1 MAEIINLKRVRKAQQ
16 KSAKEAEA
24 AQNRITHGR
33 TKAEKIAARAEN
45 ARAKRTHEGKRLS
58 DDSEEKGPA

>member
-1 MAEIINLKRVRKAQQ
+1 MAEIINLKRVRKLKL

-24 AQNRITHGR
+24 AQNRVTHGR
-33 TKAEKIAARAEN
+33 TKAEKNAAKAEQERH
-45 ARAKRTHEGKRLS
+45 ARLHEGKRLD

>member
-16 KSAKEAEA
+16 KSAKEVEA

-33 TKAEKIAARAEN
+33 TKAEKNAAKADRE
-45 ARAKRTHEGKRLS
+45 RQLRLHEGRRLE
-58 DDSEEKGPA
+58 DDGEEEGSA